1 MKYSLSFLLL
11 WLPVMWLAA
20 QTRTVH
26 VMVALCDNETQGI
39 VPVPASIGKGDDPD
53 RNLYWGAGYGVKT
66 FLDKRTADW
75 VLVKKLESDY
85 SYILDRRLFKHRT
98 QDVYLLAEAY
108 HGAHMKDCLEDFL
121 HAADGQGARVECT
134 SDGEKLYFGG
144 KANVLSFIGHN
155 GLMDVQPDVS
165 FREAKTLRPKV
176 IILGCY
182 SKMYFEPYIQQ
193 AHTKALL
200 WTTHLMAPE
209 AYTLKAALDGWM
221 RDESGQQIRE
231 RAAQAY
237 HQYQKCGIRGARN
250 LFATGM

>member
-1 MKYSLSFLLL
+1 MKYSFSFLLL
-11 WLPVMWLAA
+11 WLSFAFASA

-39 VPVPASIGKGDDPD
+39 VPVPASIGRGDDPD

-66 FLDKRTADW
+66 FFDKKTTDW
-75 VLVKKLESDY
+75 VLVEKLESDY
-85 SYILDRRLFKHRT
+85 SYILDRRLFKHRN

-121 HAADGQGARVECT
+121 HSADGQGVRVACT
-134 SDGEKLYFGG
+134 SDGQKLYFGG
-144 KANVLSFIGHN
+144 KANVLSFVGHN
-155 GLMDVQPDVS
+155 GLMDVQPEVN

-193 AHTKALL
+193 AQAQALL

-237 HQYQKCGIRGARN
+237 HQYQECGIRGARN